1 MTYERDRDHAL
12 KGVGAIAARDAGNPN
27 RSALRVQQARMT
39 QARDRTM
46 ARIGYDA
53 RGMRRGAMGAV
64 DQTTGVWA
72 GPISDSPR
80 PPPTKLYEGA
90 GSMPYPT
97 KTATTVGAGIAF
109 PYPQTGES
117 PPLIATTQSPPF
129 VPIYVQSPPF
139 IAQMPPTSVSTIPIV
154 PVTAPVVLEPASG
167 LTDSQKK
174 WAVIGAVGLA
184 AYFLFRK
191 GGAAAT

>member
-1 MTYERDRDHAL
+1 MTYERDRDRAL
-12 KGVGAIAARDAGNPN
+12 KGVGAIAARDAGNQR

-46 ARIGYDA
+46 AQIGYDA
-53 RGMRRGAMGAV
+53 RGMRRGAMGAI

-80 PPPTKLYEGA
+80 LPPTKLYEGA
-90 GSMPYPT
+90 GSIPYPT
-97 KTATTVGAGIAF
+97 KTATTVSAGIA
-109 PYPQTGES
+109 S
-117 PPLIATTQSPPF
+117 PPLMATTQSPPF

-154 PVTAPVVLEPASG
+154 PVTAPVVLEPSTG